1 MSRMRYKPS
10 KPVAV
15 FTAVVGAA
23 MLVFG
28 IVEFGSSGSGGGK
41 AFLVVWCVFLVG
53 MVSLNLWAA
62 FSEKGSLA
70 TFTRVD
76 DDPPSR

>member
-1 MSRMRYKPS
+1 MSNFRYRPS

-15 FTAVVGAA
+15 LTAVVGAA

-28 IVEFGSSGSGGGK
+28 IVQLASADDGGGR
-41 AFLVVWCVFLVG
+41 AFLAVWCVGVVAI
-53 MVSLNLWAA
+53 VSLNLWAA
-62 FSEKGSLA
+62 FSQKGSLA

-76 DDPPSR
+76 DDRSSQ

>member
-1 MSRMRYKPS
+1 MRYKPS

-28 IVEFGSSGSGGGK
+28 IVQFGSSDSGGGK
-41 AFLVVWCVFLVG
+41 AFLVIWCVVLVG
-53 MVSLNLWAA
+53 IVALNLWAA
-62 FSEKGSLA
+62 FSKNGSLA